1 MRANFEASLSL
12 VLRHEG
18 GWSDHPRDPG
28 GATMKGVTLATY
40 SKWLGRKATKDELKA
55 IPIQHLEAIYWH
67 GYWVPSKCDDLA
79 AGLDYAVFDAAVNSG
94 PKRAAQWLQRV
105 AGAVVDGEIGPLTL
119 SAVGRLNAA
128 QAIEAYCDVRL
139 RFLMSL
145 QTWPT
150 FGKGWSRRVA
160 EVRRDARVMAS
171 S

>member
-1 MRANFEASLSL
+1 MRANFEACLSL

-40 SKWLGRKATKDELKA
+40 TDFLGRPATKAELKA
-55 IPIQHLEAIYWH
+55 IPDQHLETIYWH
-67 GYWVPSKCDDLA
+67 GYWVPCRCDDLA

-105 AGAVVDGEIGPLTL
+105 AGAVVDGQVGPATL
-119 SAVGRLNAA
+119 AAVNKLEPAK
-128 QAIEAYCDVRL
+128 AIESYCDVRL

-145 QTWPT
+145 STWPT
-150 FGKGWSRRVA
+150 FGKGLLRRVA
-160 EVRRDARVMAS
+160 EVLRDARVMAS